1 MPTKFQ
7 ISQRIHSRRE
17 MLIAY
22 LMRHFEP
29 GKFIT
34 IEEICANVTDCVV
47 VGGDED
53 VRWIPF
59 YQLNKN
65 PYIHDKCVT
74 LGADIRAINWG
85 ALSNNHFIIIRNS
98 SGDVKLC
105 ESNEEFENWRKKE
118 LEPIERKCKYLNSLK
133 SKANAD
139 GTIPLFE
146 FAGDTVVS
154 NDDPISAYPSN
165 D

>member
-1 MPTKFQ
+1 MPSKKMIECRRFEL
-7 ISQRIHSRRE
+7 IS
-17 MLIAY
+17 Y
-22 LMRHFEP
+22 LRAHFAP

-34 IEEICANVTDCVV
+34 IEEICANVTYISSFS
-47 VGGDED
+47 GDGPHLS
-53 VRWIPF
+53 PF
-59 YQLNKN
+59 YKFNTN
-65 PYIHDKCVT
+65 PYIHDKCAV
-74 LGADIRAINWG
+74 LGEDIRAINWDRN
-85 ALSNNHFIIIRNS
+85 SKNHFIIIRNS

-146 FAGDTVVS
+146 FAGDTMVS